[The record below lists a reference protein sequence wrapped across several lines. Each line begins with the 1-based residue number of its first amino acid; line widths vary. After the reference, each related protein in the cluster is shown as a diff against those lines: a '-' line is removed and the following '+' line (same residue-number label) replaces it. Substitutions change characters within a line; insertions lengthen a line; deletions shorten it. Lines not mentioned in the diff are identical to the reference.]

1 MDRHEE
7 AAEDSMDV
15 FADAGS
21 HDQMSD
27 EAGAMDNLPSCCTVL
42 TCNDPTNFGR
52 EQTFYIVGT
61 AHVST
66 QSCEDVKR
74 VIRLVKPEVVF
85 LELCVERRG
94 ILTMTKQ
101 EVQAP
106 PGELFNLWRAGKVPL
121 LFVAYS
127 WMLSQ
132 VADALGVTPGEEFRV
147 ALLEAQQVGAKVV
160 LGDRPV
166 RVTLARTWGA
176 LSRWNKIRFIW
187 ALLTTGFCVSDDL
200 KAEVEAMK
208 ESDVLTQ
215 AMKDLA
221 EEFPE
226 LMRPLIQERDEY
238 MVFVLRTLASRASRV
253 VAVVGAGHL
262 SGMREKWNADID
274 FEEISRMPAM
284 PQKSSS
290 WTWRRVA
297 LISISGV
304 ALTAFVTMRW
314 RR

>member
-1 MDRHEE
+1 MDVHEE
-7 AAEDSMDV
+7 GSEDSMDV
-15 FADAGS
+15 DAFTGS
-21 HDQMSD
+21 HDQIGD
-27 EAGAMDNLPSCCTVL
+27 EAGAINSLPSCCTVL
-42 TCNDPTNFGR
+42 TCNDPINFGR
-52 EQTFYIVGT
+52 EQTFYLVGT

-66 QSCEDVKR
+66 ESCEDVKR

-101 EVQAP
+101 EVLA
-106 PGELFNLWRAGKVPL
+106 PGELFKLWRAGKVPL

-208 ESDVLTQ
+208 ESDALTQ
-215 AMKDLA
+215 SMKDLA

-226 LMRPLIQERDEY
+226 LLRPLIQERDEY
-238 MVFVLRTLASRASRV
+238 MVFVLRTLAARASRV

-262 SGMREKWNADID
+262 PGMREKWNAEID
-274 FEEISRMPAM
+274 FEEISRMPAV
-284 PQKSSS
+284 PQKNSS

-297 LISISGV
+297 LVSISGV